1 MFKRNGRLHDS
12 WFHKLKQEEL
22 EKFLPE
28 ADVKRIVER
37 SLARKPLTF
46 DRNPVVIYLNKPE
59 TIWVQ
64 SIHYYGGENFNEPYF
79 FVAEITHRTSNS
91 AFRRWINRCPLPNV
105 FTRIASSY

>member
-37 SLARKPLTF
+37 SLARKPLTH
-46 DRNPVVIYLNKPE
+46 DKNPVVIHLNKPK

-79 FVAEITHRTSNS
+79 FVAEITHWHQQQRLP
-91 AFRRWINRCPLPNV
+91 ALDQPLPAAQ
-105 FTRIASSY
+105 RLHPHRL